1 MDKID
6 KIGFWI
12 QVADEFHRVKE
23 GDTNR
28 INAKWLIKSHQMTV
42 EDFNRMKHFLYK
54 QLYE

>member
-1 MDKID
+1 MD